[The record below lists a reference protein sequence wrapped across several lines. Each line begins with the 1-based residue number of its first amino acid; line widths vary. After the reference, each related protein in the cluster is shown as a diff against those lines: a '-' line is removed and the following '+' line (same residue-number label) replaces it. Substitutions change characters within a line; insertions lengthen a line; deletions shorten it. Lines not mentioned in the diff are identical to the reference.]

1 MKRSIQE
8 WKCVSKTKRLKM
20 PTTIA
25 LKMYNCLI
33 SDNLP
38 AAEKILDYC
47 EFHKEDLIE
56 LEERNILSLAIQR
69 GNVTVVTKLAKLLK
83 HGVNPNST
91 TIGVVTPL
99 HWASEKG
106 EIEMVKELL
115 NNGAF
120 IDAQDQNQKTPLF
133 RAVSQGKFAVVT
145 ELLKRGANPNITDSF
160 NTAPLQNAVA
170 FQHES
175 LVKELLQNGANPNN
189 MSFDGET
196 ALHFA
201 SKIGALEIVESLIAH
216 KANINLP
223 KDIDGKT
230 PLHVACENQQVT
242 I

>member
-1 MKRSIQE
+1 MKRPILE
-8 WKCVSKTKRLKM
+8 WKTVSKTKRLKM

-133 RAVSQGKFAVVT
+133 KVL
-145 ELLKRGANPNITDSF
+145 E
-160 NTAPLQNAVA
+160 
-170 FQHES
+170 
-175 LVKELLQNGANPNN
+175 VK
-189 MSFDGET
+189 SCIF
-196 ALHFA
+196 H
-201 SKIGALEIVESLIAH
+201 I
-216 KANINLP
+216 
-223 KDIDGKT
+223 
-230 PLHVACENQQVT
+230 
-242 I
+242 